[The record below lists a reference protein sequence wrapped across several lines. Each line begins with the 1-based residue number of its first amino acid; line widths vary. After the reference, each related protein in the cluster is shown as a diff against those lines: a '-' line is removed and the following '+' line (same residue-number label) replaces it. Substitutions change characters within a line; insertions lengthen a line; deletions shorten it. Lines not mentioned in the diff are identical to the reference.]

1 MRKCFGLVIKRNYG
15 QKVNCRNI
23 FDFLKLKFGGKYNKI
38 AIGDIIQKI
47 LNSNYTTYT
56 SIMRK
61 GVRIFSLSFNAFSFF
76 LLNVALGNYPMMVH
90 LRANFPLGRVYP
102 FLARLAELGL
112 PRVHDGYY
120 LLHQNVH
127 LAAAC

>member
-76 LLNVALGNYPMMVH
+76 LLNVALGNYSMMVH
-90 LRANFPLGRVYP
+90 LRANFFRPCLSSFG
-102 FLARLAELGL
+102 
-112 PRVHDGYY
+112 
-120 LLHQNVH
+120 Q
-127 LAAAC
+127 AC

>member
-1 MRKCFGLVIKRNYG
+1 MGKSEFL
-15 QKVNCRNI
+15 NI

-61 GVRIFSLSFNAFSFF
+61 GVRIFSLFSMHFPSF
-76 LLNVALGNYPMMVH
+76 Y
-90 LRANFPLGRVYP
+90 
-102 FLARLAELGL
+102 
-112 PRVHDGYY
+112 
-120 LLHQNVH
+120 
-127 LAAAC
+127 